1 MLIQWYPGHMAKARR
16 QLIENLK
23 LIDVVVEIVDA
34 RAPRAT
40 RNPDFDDLFREKKRV
55 VLLNKSDLAS
65 PSETKNWIAAY
76 RAQDISAIEFVATNS
91 AKKKAALDLIQK
103 AAEEKIQKSLEKGIK
118 KTVRVMVVGI
128 PNVGKSTFINR
139 IAGMNRALVG
149 DKPGVTKGQQWVKIT
164 PYLELMD
171 TPGLLWPK
179 LEDPQLARHVAYIGS
194 IKDDIMDTEELAA
207 LLLSDLMKVCPDELI
222 ARYKKLERDM
232 TPEELLEGVCRSR
245 GFMMGGGNFDT
256 ERAAK
261 IVLDEFRGGKIAR
274 VTLDR
279 AVEEVQE
286 HSEVEA
292 PDGAEE

>member
-40 RNPDFDDLFREKKRV
+40 RNPDFDDLFKEKKRV

-76 RAQDISAIEFVATNS
+76 KARDISAIEFVATNS

-286 HSEVEA
+286 QPEVEA